1 MEVWLV
7 FVALFVLLAAGV
19 PVFASLIVSAT
30 FGLYMADGWAVT
42 MNTLGSTPFRAVS
55 VEALIVIPLFI
66 LMGTFAYHSGATG
79 DLFQV
84 AKRGTRRLPGGL
96 AMATVAT
103 GGGLASVT
111 GSSLAASALMA
122 RVSLSELVNA
132 GYGKRF
138 SSGLVASVGTLG
150 VLIPPSILLVIY
162 GIAAQESI
170 RLLLLAGILPGL
182 FSMLVYM
189 LTILVIQ
196 VRRNRVRERIA
207 VSDAEDGPLEV
218 LEDDEVWD
226 DATVPSESRLGQVL
240 SVGLIGLTFAV
251 VVGGLVVGLFTS
263 VEAGAVGAL
272 IAFLMLLVKARSG
285 VVGLPTRIG
294 RAFSETVDVSGVI
307 FIIVIGAGL
316 FGYYL
321 NSAGVPAAI
330 VRFVTGVDVVDPR
343 IIAGLL
349 LLLLLPLGMFLEG
362 LTIILITVPL
372 MHPAITSLG
381 YDGIWLGVVMVKFIE
396 IGLITPPVGLNAY
409 VVSSTSGKR
418 VSPEDVFL
426 GVRPFLIA
434 DLITTAALFLFPAM
448 VLWLPNRIA

>member
-1 MEVWLV
+1 MEVWIV
-7 FVALFVLLAAGV
+7 FGALFILLAAGV
-19 PVFASLIVSAT
+19 PVFASLIASAT
-30 FGLYMADGWAVT
+30 LGIYLSDGWAVT
-42 MNTLGSTPFRAVS
+42 LNTIGSTPFRSVS

-96 AMATVAT
+96 GMATVLT

-122 RVSLSELVNA
+122 RVSLAELVRE
-132 GYGKRF
+132 GYGKRL

-170 RLLLLAGILPGL
+170 RLLLLAGLLPGL
-182 FSMLVYM
+182 FSIVVY
-189 LTILVIQ
+189 LCTIFVVQ
-196 VRRNRVRERIA
+196 KSRDRTRARVG
-207 VSDAEDGPLEV
+207 DAAFNGATNKDFDISEFT
-218 LEDDEVWD
+218 DEVAGPPASSWQQF
-226 DATVPSESRLGQVL
+226 V
-240 SVGLIGLTFAV
+240 SVSLIGLTFLV
-251 VVGGLVVGLFTS
+251 VVGGLYAGFFTS
-263 VEAGAVGAL
+263 VEAGAVGTL
-272 IAFLMLLVKARSG
+272 VAFLIVLAKARRGG
-285 VVGLPTRIG
+285 VTIFTKVG
-294 RAFSETVDVSGVI
+294 RAISETVDVTGVI

-321 NSAGVPAAI
+321 NSAGVPSSI
-330 VRFVTGVDVVDPR
+330 VRFVTGIEGVNAAVIVL
-343 IIAGLL
+343 LL

-362 LTIILITVPL
+362 LTIILIAVPL

-426 GVRPFLIA
+426 GVRPFLVA
-434 DLITTAALFLFPAM
+434 DIITTMGLFFFPAI